1 MPLQGLIN
9 EALDDAWVDE
19 DDPAMHVEGAEQR
32 MFLGCKFAWLTSLP
46 YLASLHLMGI
56 QKVPK
61 VLQRMQEATQ
71 EAAQETLRT
80 GGCLACAAA
89 AAAAAARVH
98 TLLSASSAQ
107 RACPC
112 CCVVAVPRRTRFLH
126 GGSLPGLWCTV
137 TLAHCG
143 KWCQLPAAAQLAALP
158 RPSCCCC
165 SLICRRPQRWLAHRG

>member
-1 MPLQGLIN
+1 MPHPRLANPCPPPPTPPQGLIN

-61 VLQRMQEATQ
+61 VLQRLQQAAQ

-80 GGCLACAAA
+80 GGHRLTAHMCCVCLRAACCMYLIRLCLRQRHRTALASCNME
-89 AAAAAARVH
+89 RCH
-98 TLLSASSAQ
+98 SMSSSA
-107 RACPC
+107 
-112 CCVVAVPRRTRFLH
+112 
-126 GGSLPGLWCTV
+126 
-137 TLAHCG
+137 
-143 KWCQLPAAAQLAALP
+143 
-158 RPSCCCC
+158 PSCV
-165 SLICRRPQRWLAHRG
+165 A